1 MAIQFFGSPTPTIG
15 VEVEIQLI
23 DPETRDLIPKSIA
36 LLEHCR
42 TQGIERVKAE
52 ITQSMAEIDTEISKD
67 VKECR
72 GYLEKRIAQIRSVA
86 RELGIQLAVSGTH
99 PFQHWSQRKIYP
111 SERYQYLLDKFQW
124 LARRVSSREQRLPA
138 VVDALVREFETDAP
152 SP

>member
-1 MAIQFFGSPTPTIG
+1 MSGWRSFFLIVLPERPGIRQNCIKEATQYFFSERLMAIQFFGSPTPTIG

-67 VKECR
+67 VKDCR
-72 GYLEKRIAQIRSVA
+72 GYLEKRIAQIR
-86 RELGIQLAVSGTH
+86 G
-99 PFQHWSQRKIYP
+99 
-111 SERYQYLLDKFQW
+111 
-124 LARRVSSREQRLPA
+124 
-138 VVDALVREFETDAP
+138 
-152 SP
+152 